1 MSEHEQHAERLEQ
14 EAEDLKRRSERLGD
28 EIADTREDWERKQA
42 DGSVPGAVG
51 EPPQESELPPPE
63 PDETD

>member
-1 MSEHEQHAERLEQ
+1 MEQPEREVEDMQ
-14 EAEDLKRRSERLGD
+14 ERSERLGED
-28 EIADTREDWERKQA
+28 IAGAREDWERKQA

-51 EPPQESELPPPE
+51 EPEPADGGMPPPE